1 MAKTY
6 IQLRVHVYSPYEGGD
21 IVLAGLSDVGFESFL
36 ETPEGLEAYIPLNEW
51 SVDSLDVLSAMIG
64 NGIDLSWSLCVIPPE
79 NWNAVWESDFQ
90 PIVIENQ
97 CAVRADF
104 HAPIDVPFELLI
116 TPKMSFGT
124 GHHQTTFMMLNYLL
138 KHPPSDHKV
147 LDMGCGTGVL
157 GILAEKLGANH
168 IDAIDVEPWCY
179 ENTVEN
185 AQMNNCQLLTAYHGD
200 VNQIPGKQYDT
211 ILANINMNVLLLDI
225 PKFAQLLSNNG
236 HLFLSGFFTQDI
248 PAIEAKANQYGL
260 HMTEFQERDRW
271 VAVHFTPANAT

>member
-6 IQLRVHVYSPYEGGD
+6 IQLRVHVYSPHEGGD

-36 ETPEGLEAYIPLNEW
+36 ETPEGLEAYIPLDEW

-64 NGIDLSWSLCVIPPE
+64 NGIDLSWSLSVIPPE

-138 KHPPSDHKV
+138 KHRPSDHKV

-211 ILANINMNVLLLDI
+211 ILANINMNVLLSDI

-248 PAIEAKANQYGL
+248 PAIEAKANQNGL
-260 HMTEFQERDRW
+260 HMIEFQERDRW
-271 VAVHFTPANAT
+271 VAAHFTPANAT

>member
-6 IQLRVHVYSPYEGGD
+6 IQLRVHVYSPNDGGD
-21 IVLAGLSDVGFESFL
+21 IGLAGLSDVGFESFL

-138 KHPPSDHKV
+138 KHRPSDHKV

-248 PAIEAKANQYGL
+248 PAIEAKANQNGL
-260 HMTEFQERDRW
+260 HMIEFQERDRW
-271 VAVHFTPANAT
+271 VAAHFTPANAT

>member
-6 IQLRVHVYSPYEGGD
+6 IQLRVHVYSPNEGGD